1 MQVPEDNLARILGNI
16 ESNLS
21 NLVES
26 SKKHEASL
34 LRMENTF
41 TKRIDDHDQRLRE
54 LEISNPSAMAEALKN
69 HHERISS
76 LEKSSARA
84 GALAGLGSS
93 VLVAGLIEYVKH
105 KIGS

>member
-16 ESNLS
+16 ESNL
-21 NLVES
+21 NHLLES

-34 LRMENTF
+34 LRMENTL
-41 TKRIDDHDQRLRE
+41 TKRIDNHDERLRDIE
-54 LEISNPSAMAEALKN
+54 VTNPAAMVETIKS
-69 HHERISS
+69 HHERITE
-76 LEKSSARA
+76 LEKKSARA

-93 VLVAGLIEYVKH
+93 VLVAGLIEYIKH

>member
-1 MQVPEDNLARILGNI
+1 MQVPEDNIARILGNI
-16 ESNLS
+16 ESNLTH
-21 NLVES
+21 LLES

-34 LRMENTF
+34 LRLENTL
-41 TKRIDDHDQRLRE
+41 TKRIDNHDERLRDIE
-54 LEISNPSAMAEALKN
+54 VINPANMAKTIEN
-69 HHERISS
+69 HDERISE
-76 LEKSSARA
+76 LEKKSARA